1 MQWPIPMKICR
12 VTIIYPTIYVQLE
25 DVGQIVGTDE
35 NLSIGDILSD
45 G

>member
-1 MQWPIPMKICR
+1 MQWSIPMKLCR
-12 VTIIYPTIYVQLE
+12 VTNGYPTTYVQRE
-25 DVGQIVGTDE
+25 DVGQIVRTDE